1 VPGVI
6 IILFVLIVAIPVG
19 FLITMG
25 IVAWVLSWTVK
36 SEVDDDFVDTEDL
49 AISRM

>member
-6 IILFVLIVAIPVG
+6 MILLVLLVAIPVG

-25 IVAWVLSWTVK
+25 IVALVLSWTVK
-36 SEVDDDFVDTEDL
+36 TEVDDDFVDTEDL
-49 AISRM
+49 VISRM